1 MTNSK
6 FLIFFISVF
15 ILLSCSDNTEQAIK
29 YNKKIVLSYQKVA
42 EIKEKLIFYI
52 LSNDSIHFKQENK
65 QFIEQI
71 GLSEKEIK
79 DIGSFHN
86 YSDYNTAALEMM
98 KTYRSVANKEIKELM
113 SIIKGK
119 SQIKDS
125 DTLNTNNIFEKK
137 LDEINKLIEKEFI
150 KFEQAQEK
158 FAVKF
163 NIKMND

>member
-1 MTNSK
+1 
-6 FLIFFISVF
+6 
-15 ILLSCSDNTEQAIK
+15 
-29 YNKKIVLSYQKVA
+29 
-42 EIKEKLIFYI
+42 
-52 LSNDSIHFKQENK
+52 
-65 QFIEQI
+65 
-71 GLSEKEIK
+71 
-79 DIGSFHN
+79 
-86 YSDYNTAALEMM
+86 MM